1 VSPRYDY
8 ATVGHVTL
16 DLIEDRPGGT
26 VTQPGGG
33 AFYSAL
39 QATRLGLRT
48 LIVTQGVPAQIEE
61 LLAPYATELDLR
73 VIPAP
78 HTTTLATTGSGLAR
92 SQRVLAWAG
101 PIAETRDLDSSI
113 LHLAAV
119 ARETPTTWS
128 GEAGFVGLTPQGLLR
143 EWQEDQTTSLVA
155 LDPSTVPSRFDA
167 AVIGERERACGDAL
181 FEMAR
186 RSGATVA
193 VTAGARPT
201 SVYPTGE
208 EPVVQ
213 AVVPSASAARDDLG
227 AGDVFAAAF
236 FVALHE
242 GMSPAEAAAFGNAAA
257 ALRVTAVG
265 AKAIARRAEIEAT
278 LG

>member
-1 VSPRYDY
+1 MSTRYDY
-8 ATVGHVTL
+8 VTVGHVTL

-26 VTQPGGG
+26 VAQPGGG

-39 QATRLGLRT
+39 QAARLGLRT

-73 VIPAP
+73 VIPAT
-78 HTTTLATTGSGLAR
+78 HTTTLSTTGHGLAR

-101 PIAETRDLDSSI
+101 PIAEPVDLDSSI

-143 EWQEDQTTSLVA
+143 EWHKGRPTSLVA
-155 LDPSTVPSRFDA
+155 LDPASVPSRFDA
-167 AVIGERERACGDAL
+167 AVIGERERAFSDAL
-181 FEMAR
+181 FEVAQR
-186 RSGATVA
+186 GGATVA

-201 SVYPTGE
+201 AVYPAGV
-208 EPVVQ
+208 EPVLQ
-213 AVVPSASAARDDLG
+213 AVPPSTTMARDDLG

-242 GMSPAEAAAFGNAAA
+242 GMSAAEAAAFGNVAA

-265 AKAIARRAEIEAT
+265 AKAIARRTDIEAT

>member
-1 VSPRYDY
+1 VSARYDY
-8 ATVGHVTL
+8 VTVGHVTL

-26 VTQPGGG
+26 VAQPGGG

-39 QATRLGLRT
+39 QAARLGLRT

-78 HTTTLATTGSGLAR
+78 HTTTLATNHSGLAR
-92 SQRVLAWAG
+92 SQRAIAWAG
-101 PIAETRDLDSSI
+101 RIVEPLDLDSSI

-119 ARETPTTWS
+119 ARETPTAWS
-128 GEAGFVGLTPQGLLR
+128 GAVDFVGLTPQGLVRKWR
-143 EWQEDQTTSLVA
+143 EGQATSLVA
-155 LDPSTVPSRFDA
+155 LDPASLPSHFDA
-167 AVIGERERACGDAL
+167 AVIGERERACCDAL
-181 FEMAR
+181 FETAR
-186 RSGATVA
+186 RAGATVA

-201 SVYPTGE
+201 AVYPPAE
-208 EPVVQ
+208 QPVAQ
-213 AVVPSASAARDDLG
+213 TIAPSPAAAHDDLG

-236 FVALHE
+236 FVGLCE
-242 GMSPAEAAAFGNAAA
+242 GMPATEAAAFGNAAA
-257 ALRVTAVG
+257 TLRVAEVG
-265 AKAIARRAEIEAT
+265 TTAIAQRTEIEAT

>member
-1 VSPRYDY
+1 MSTRYDY
-8 ATVGHVTL
+8 VTVGHVTL

-26 VTQPGGG
+26 VSQPGGG

-39 QATRLGLRT
+39 QAARLGLRT

-61 LLAPYATELDLR
+61 LLAPYSTELDLR
-73 VIPAP
+73 VIAAP
-78 HTTTLATTGSGLAR
+78 HTTTLATSHSGLAR

-101 PIAETRDLDSSI
+101 QIVEPLDLNSSI

-128 GEAGFVGLTPQGLLR
+128 GAADFVGLTPQGLVR
-143 EWQEDQTTSLVA
+143 EWRDGQTTSLVA
-155 LDPSTVPSRFDA
+155 LDPATVPSRFDA
-167 AVIGERERACGDAL
+167 AVIGERERACCETL
-181 FEMAR
+181 FEAAQ
-186 RSGATVA
+186 RSGATMA
-193 VTAGARPT
+193 VTAGAQPT
-201 SVYPTGE
+201 AVYPAGE

-213 AVVPSASAARDDLG
+213 AVVPSTTAARDDLG
-227 AGDVFAAAF
+227 AGDVFAATF
-236 FVALHE
+236 FVALRE
-242 GMSPAEAAAFGNAAA
+242 GMPAAEAAVFGNAAA

-265 AKAIARRAEIEAT
+265 AAAIAQRTEIEAT